1 MNINGKVA
9 LVTGAG
15 KGIGKAS
22 ALRLAAAGAAV
33 AVVDIDEQTVR
44 ETVRDI
50 ESAGGQ
56 ADGYVTDVSREEQ
69 VADTVRRVEE
79 RFGRIDILVNCAG
92 IQRYGTV
99 VDTTVELWD
108 EVMNVNL
115 KGVFLMC
122 KHAIPVMR
130 KQKGGAIVNI
140 SSVQAFVT
148 QKQVAAY
155 TASKGAINALTRAM
169 AVDHAHEGIRVNAIC
184 PASVDTPMLRWAA
197 GLFSDNV
204 EETVKGW
211 GKAHPIGRVGRPEEI
226 AEAVLFLASDSSS
239 FITGSELKVDGGT
252 TSMIAVALP
261 ES

>member
-1 MNINGKVA
+1 MNVNGKAA

-15 KGIGKAS
+15 KGIGKA
-22 ALRLAAAGAAV
+22 AAVRLAAAGAAV
-33 AVVDIDEQTVR
+33 AVVDLDERAVQ

-50 ESAGGQ
+50 ESAGGK
-56 ADGYVTDVSREEQ
+56 AAGYVTDVSREEQ

-99 VDTTVELWD
+99 VDTSVELWD

-122 KHAIPVMR
+122 KHVIPVMR
-130 KQKGGAIVNI
+130 KQQGGAIVNI

-169 AVDHAHEGIRVNAIC
+169 AVDHAAEGIRVNAIC

-197 GLFSDNV
+197 GLFGGDV
-204 EETVKGW
+204 EETVKSW
-211 GKAHPIGRVGRPEEI
+211 GKAHPIGRVARADEI

-261 ES
+261 D

>member
-1 MNINGKVA
+1 MNVNGKAA

-15 KGIGKAS
+15 KGIGKA
-22 ALRLAAAGAAV
+22 AAVRLAAAGAAV
-33 AVVDIDEQTVR
+33 AVVDLDERAVQ

-50 ESAGGQ
+50 ESAGGK
-56 ADGYVTDVSREEQ
+56 AAGYVTDVSREEQ
-69 VADTVRRVEE
+69 VADTVRRIEE

-99 VDTTVELWD
+99 VDTSVELWD

-122 KHAIPVMR
+122 KHVIPVMR
-130 KQKGGAIVNI
+130 KQQGGAIVNI

-169 AVDHAHEGIRVNAIC
+169 AVDHAAEGIRVNAIC

-197 GLFSDNV
+197 GLFGGDV
-204 EETVKGW
+204 EETVKSW
-211 GKAHPIGRVGRPEEI
+211 GKAHPIGRVARADEI

-261 ES
+261 D

>member
-1 MNINGKVA
+1 MNVNGKAA

-15 KGIGKAS
+15 KGIGKA
-22 ALRLAAAGAAV
+22 AAVRLAAAGAAV
-33 AVVDIDEQTVR
+33 AVVDLDERAVQ

-50 ESAGGQ
+50 ESAGGK
-56 ADGYVTDVSREEQ
+56 AAGYVTDVSREEQ
-69 VADTVRRVEE
+69 VADTVRRIEE

-99 VDTTVELWD
+99 VDTSVELWD
-108 EVMNVNL
+108 EVTNVNL

-122 KHAIPVMR
+122 KHVIPVMR
-130 KQKGGAIVNI
+130 KQQGGAIVNI

-169 AVDHAHEGIRVNAIC
+169 AVDHAAEGIRVNAIC

-197 GLFSDNV
+197 GLFGGDV
-204 EETVKGW
+204 EETVKSW
-211 GKAHPIGRVGRPEEI
+211 GKAHPIGRVARADEI

-261 ES
+261 D

>member
-1 MNINGKVA
+1 
-9 LVTGAG
+9 
-15 KGIGKAS
+15 
-22 ALRLAAAGAAV
+22 
-33 AVVDIDEQTVR
+33 VVDLDERAVQ

-50 ESAGGQ
+50 ESAGGK
-56 ADGYVTDVSREEQ
+56 AAGYVTDVSREEQ

-99 VDTTVELWD
+99 VDTSVELWD

-122 KHAIPVMR
+122 KHVIPVMR
-130 KQKGGAIVNI
+130 KQQGGAIVNI

-169 AVDHAHEGIRVNAIC
+169 AVDHAAEGIRVNAIC

-197 GLFSDNV
+197 GLFGGDV
-204 EETVKGW
+204 EETVKSW
-211 GKAHPIGRVGRPEEI
+211 GKAHPIGRVARADEI

-261 ES
+261 D